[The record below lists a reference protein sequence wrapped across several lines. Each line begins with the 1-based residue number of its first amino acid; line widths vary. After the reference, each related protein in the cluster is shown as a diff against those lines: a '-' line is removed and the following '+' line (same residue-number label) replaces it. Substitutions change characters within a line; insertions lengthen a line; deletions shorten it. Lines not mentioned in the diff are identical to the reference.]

1 MGISQTIHSIKNN
14 IIQVSNNTFI
24 TSVELPEN
32 YWSLTLSQKEIRNVE
47 ESDLD
52 NEMQNFNQNNLYF
65 FSLDNP
71 VSRKSEA
78 KDNFLRPRSDWDI
91 KQGDYIV
98 KPKKIKRKLIKKQ
111 ELKSFISGF
120 WYIIFSLFVTY
131 IIMNFLT
138 KID

>member
-1 MGISQTIHSIKNN
+1 M
-14 IIQVSNNTFI
+14 
-24 TSVELPEN
+24 
-32 YWSLTLSQKEIRNVE
+32 SQKEIRNVE

-52 NEMQNFNQNNLYF
+52 SEMQNSNQNNLYF

>member
-1 MGISQTIHSIKNN
+1 LGISQTIHSIKNK

-98 KPKKIKRKLIKKQ
+98 KPKKIKRKLIKKP

>member
-52 NEMQNFNQNNLYF
+52 SEMQNFNQNNLYF